1 MAEAQKLASH
11 RPSRRDAI
19 VVGAI
24 RVFARHGY
32 ADASIQ
38 AVAREA
44 GVAPTAVYYHF
55 SGKDDLFEA
64 ALRHVMD
71 AINSVVVEARADD
84 EPGDPAALAHV
95 ISSVWTWLDA
105 NPNATA
111 LLYHHLPG
119 TTSRAAALQQEFE
132 SLHVERAF
140 DYMALRRHP
149 RNRQSGISRHAT
161 ETLAA
166 RAFIGLTILI
176 HPMRGQEGPLA
187 KYSGRAIRDAL
198 IDVSERIVTVN

>member
-1 MAEAQKLASH
+1 MVEAEKLASH
-11 RPSRRDAI
+11 RPSRRGAI
-19 VVGAI
+19 VAGAI
-24 RVFARHGY
+24 RVFARHGD

-64 ALRHVMD
+64 ALRRIMD
-71 AINSVVVEARADD
+71 TLNKVTVEARADE
-84 EPGDPAALAHV
+84 EPGSPEALAHV
-95 ISSVWTWLDA
+95 ITSVWRWLDA
-105 NPNATA
+105 NPDATA

-119 TTSRAAALQQEFE
+119 TTTRAAALQREFE

-140 DYMALRRHP
+140 AYFAVESAP
-149 RNRQSGISRHAT
+149 RSRQSSISKHAK

-176 HPMRGQEGPLA
+176 HPMRAADGPLS
-187 KYSGRAIRDAL
+187 KYSGRAICDAL
-198 IDVSERIVTVN
+198 IDVSERIVTVD